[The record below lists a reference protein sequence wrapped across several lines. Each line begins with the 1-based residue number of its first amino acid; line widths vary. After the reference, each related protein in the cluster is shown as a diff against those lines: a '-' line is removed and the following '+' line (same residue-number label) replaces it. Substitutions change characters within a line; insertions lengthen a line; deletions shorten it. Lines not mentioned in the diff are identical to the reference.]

1 MKSGLEKIF
10 RYYFPSSFEKFII
23 GGVFFVISL
32 PGAGMIFMQRD
43 AVFPS
48 WLGGWGDA
56 VIGGACIIG
65 LVGVML
71 IFSGLRQS
79 AVPGTLAYRLTHL
92 R

>member
-1 MKSGLEKIF
+1 
-10 RYYFPSSFEKFII
+10 
-23 GGVFFVISL
+23 
-32 PGAGMIFMQRD
+32 
-43 AVFPS
+43 
-48 WLGGWGDA
+48 

-65 LVGVML
+65 LAGVML